1 MLTFLLVSASD
12 HLFLLS
18 WRRIYLDKIHFLTL
32 IAQAALG
39 VPVHPML
46 ASNLGQFSFLTV

>member
-1 MLTFLLVSASD
+1 MLIFLLVSASD

-18 WRRIYLDKIHFLTL
+18 WRRICLDRIHFLTL

-39 VPVHPML
+39 VLVQPML
-46 ASNLGQFSFLTV
+46 ASNLGQFSCLTI